1 VNPKFKKILIILVVF
16 IAIVVIA
23 LVAYMSLS
31 GMSNVTIS
39 DFKIVDA
46 NGQIMKDQYVYI
58 GQNEN
63 DEIKIGLR
71 ISADGD
77 AGGYNFYSTN
87 TNVATVGW
95 RNGGWHVDYF
105 NSGKTTIV
113 AQSKTIAA
121 LKDSFDV
128 IVYEN
133 YATDLNFVSD
143 GVQINNGKTI
153 DVYADGKNYSYEFE
167 LSGFHDEYKQ
177 NSRLFEVTETSN
189 PKLFK
194 TCTVNSD
201 NNTLELNV
209 NRIVDDEIV
218 KDSNEYIVIQ
228 SYIPDSKGNN
238 VIKDNY
244 IIKVNVLYNAV
255 EDMQLIVS
263 NNSSFSDDTTYVFS
277 MLSDEDAAL
286 SNINKDNE
294 ILQRKIFFSKEIR
307 TIYFKV
313 RLVFSNGGVEYITSR
328 TYYDQTSFSIT
339 GKVHDSATPAE
350 NYVRSLTL
358 NTFASKYVY
367 LNASLAAEY
376 SPSRESISR
385 KFIFIV
391 LPDSAGNLGLGGAM
405 DLDVS
410 ELYSLN
416 EKVYTY
422 SYFDSRLKRLDFVAN
437 NGGKIIGF
445 TANTTGLK
453 FVPHD
458 VENGT
463 YDNIIS
469 EYTETDTSTLG
480 VSGE

>member
-1 VNPKFKKILIILVVF
+1 MNPKFKKILITLVVV
-16 IAIVVIA
+16 IALGVIA
-23 LVAYMSLS
+23 LVAYLSLLN
-31 GMSNVTIS
+31 MSNVTIS
-39 DFKIVDA
+39 DFKIIDA

-63 DEIKIGLR
+63 DDIKIGIK
-71 ISADGD
+71 ISADGE
-77 AGGYNFYSTN
+77 AGGYTFYSTN

-113 AQSKTIAA
+113 AQSKTIAS
-121 LKDSFDV
+121 LRDSFDV

-133 YATDLNFVSD
+133 YATDFNFVSD
-143 GVQINNGKTI
+143 GVQLGDGKTI
-153 DVYADGKNYSYEFE
+153 DVYADGKNHSYEFE
-167 LSGFHDEYKQ
+167 LSGIYDEYEQ
-177 NSRLFEVTETSN
+177 NSRLFTVAETSS
-189 PKLFK
+189 PELFS
-194 TCTVNSD
+194 TCVVNSD

-209 NRIVDDEIV
+209 NRIINNEIV
-218 KDSNEYIVIQ
+218 KNSNEYVVIQ
-228 SYIPDSKGNN
+228 SYIPDSNGNN
-238 VIKDNY
+238 VVKDNY

-255 EDMQLIVS
+255 EDMQLVVS
-263 NNSSFSDDTTYVFS
+263 NNSSFADDKTYIFS
-277 MLSDEDAAL
+277 MLSDENAAL
-286 SNINKDNE
+286 ENINQENE
-294 ILQRKIFFSKEIR
+294 VLQRKIFFSREIR

-313 RLVFSNGGVEYITSR
+313 RLVFSNGDVEYITSR

-339 GKVHDSATPAE
+339 GKVHDSTTPAE

-391 LPDSAGNLGLGGAM
+391 LPDKSGNLGFGDAM
-405 DLDVS
+405 NLDIS
-410 ELYSLN
+410 ELYSIN
-416 EKVYTY
+416 KNVYTY
-422 SYFDSRLKRLDFVAN
+422 SYFDTRLKRLDFVAN
-437 NGGKIIGF
+437 SSGEIVGF
-445 TANTTGLK
+445 TDSTAGLK

-458 VENGT
+458 IENGT

-469 EYTETDTSTLG
+469 EYTETDTSVLG